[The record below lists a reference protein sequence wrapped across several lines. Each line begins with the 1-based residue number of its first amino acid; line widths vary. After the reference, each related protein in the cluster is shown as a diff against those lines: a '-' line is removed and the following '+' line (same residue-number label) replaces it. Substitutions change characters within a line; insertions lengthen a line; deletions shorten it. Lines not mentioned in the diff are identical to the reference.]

1 MEVSDGYRYLS
12 ETPYARGN
20 FGDQSVHNNIKMGY
34 E

>member
-12 ETPYARGN
+12 ETPYARAN
-20 FGDQSVHNNIKMGY
+20 LRDQSVHNNIKMDY